1 MRIRWPELWILG
13 AIFAIA
19 ALILAFGHIAEEVL
33 EGNSR
38 KFDETVLLFFRTK
51 DLADPIGPPWVEE
64 MARDITALGSYAVLS
79 IVFFAVVLYLFLAR
93 QRAGALWVCFAV
105 GGGIAL
111 SNALKFVFER
121 PRPELVSHAARVF
134 TSSFPSGHAML
145 SAVTYLTLGALL
157 ASLQSSVRLKVY
169 FLGVALLLTV
179 MVGISRVYLG
189 VHYPTDVM
197 AGWCVGAA
205 WAAACWTVVH
215 YLRNRQLPPS
225 ERAAANGLTVPTPTG
240 TVR

>member
-1 MRIRWPELWILG
+1 MRIRWPELWMLG
-13 AIFAIA
+13 ALFVVA
-19 ALILAFGHIAEEVL
+19 ALVLTFGHIAEEVL
-33 EGNSR
+33 EGDSQ
-38 KFDETVLLFFRTK
+38 KFDETVLLFFRTQ
-51 DLADPIGPPWVEE
+51 DVADPIGPPWVEE

-79 IVFFAVVLYLFLAR
+79 IVFFAVELYLVLAR
-93 QRAGALWVCFAV
+93 QRAVALWVGFAV
-105 GGGIAL
+105 CGGIAL
-111 SNALKFVFER
+111 SNALKFAFER
-121 PRPELVSHAARVF
+121 PRPELVSYGARVF

-179 MVGISRVYLG
+179 IVGISRVYLG

-197 AGWCVGAA
+197 AGWCIGAA
-205 WAAACWTVVH
+205 WAAACWTFFR

-225 ERAAANGLTVPTPTG
+225 ERAAANALKD
-240 TVR
+240 